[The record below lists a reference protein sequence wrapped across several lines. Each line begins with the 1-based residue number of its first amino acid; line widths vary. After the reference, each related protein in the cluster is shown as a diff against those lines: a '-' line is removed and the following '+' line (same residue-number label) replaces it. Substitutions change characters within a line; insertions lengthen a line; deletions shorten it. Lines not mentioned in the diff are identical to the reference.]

1 MTKRTTHPSG
11 YETEKLTFAA
21 YLIASNRAELL
32 GARPMGKGRAVAF
45 ILSNTPTPEDVTC
58 FFNGAGTVSALR
70 FAEAINNLKSVAY
83 EVQRCRG

>member
-1 MTKRTTHPSG
+1 MTERTTHPSG

-21 YLIASNRAELL
+21 YLIASDRAELL

-45 ILSNTPTPEDVTC
+45 ILSNAPTPDDVTC

-70 FAEAINNLKSVAY
+70 FAEAINNLKSIAY
-83 EVQRCRG
+83 EVHRCR